1 MLDFVSNAFVTLL
14 VTIDPIGLAPLFVTL
29 TRGMDKAERREVAV
43 RGCII
48 GFCILLV
55 FGLSGQAFLDALG
68 ISLSA
73 FRIAGGIL
81 LFWLAFEMVFEK
93 RTERR
98 DNAATR
104 AIDKDH
110 IKNIAVFPLAIPL
123 MAGPG
128 AIAAMVLLS
137 HEAQELAGWTG
148 TGALVGVLAVIILA
162 CLTVFLLAGRIER
175 MLGNTGR
182 IILTRLLGVILSALA
197 VQFIADGVTQLVVA
211 ANQVVL

>member
-1 MLDFVSNAFVTLL
+1 LL